1 MTSSVTRD
9 TKLCRGEREEN
20 FIPKPPP
27 CQPPPLLPSHQLG
40 VGVGG
45 VTHNTTKDDKTPD
58 QKQLLPGCLFWTGQH
73 LSLPTL
79 NYPNVTTSSCYHI
92 EWPGKPGL
100 PGYTGAGTLINKQY
114 LPSKTQSYQ
123 EPPSQNMALL
133 NSMPP
138 LRLQTRA

>member
-1 MTSSVTRD
+1 MPTPT
-9 TKLCRGEREEN
+9 
-20 FIPKPPP
+20 PPTLTP
-27 CQPPPLLPSHQLG
+27 AG
-40 VGVGG
+40 GGGG

-79 NYPNVTTSSCYHI
+79 NYPNVSTSSCYHI

-133 NSMPP
+133 NSGCRPGLELSDLLHVCSLCLCALVHLP
-138 LRLQTRA
+138 VTRVIFSS